1 LKRRY
6 GIARAVVIAVS
17 TAFLAILGT
26 IQVASYAFSAPEA
39 SAGTLPTRIPAS
51 FGQAVYRA
59 LDRVAPAPY
68 VEATLAAAALAGGAT
83 DEAEHYAL
91 RLPASP
97 ARDELLA
104 RIAAS
109 RGDRSLALEYFLAA
123 PDVDA
128 VQSTVSALATSDPAS
143 AYFLERTLN
152 ARLSLQ
158 TIHPDAVAETN
169 WRMGELANR
178 RAWREIPGSLAQGNW
193 LRRGMSD
200 FQAAV
205 DLATLSGKFAISAAN
220 QAMLLGDVARARA
233 LFAHAAETDPGS
245 ADAIAGLGVV
255 AYRQGDRRS
264 AVAYLARAQSI
275 DPHSLMVRAL
285 ERDLR

>member
-1 LKRRY
+1 MKRRY
-6 GIARAVVIAVS
+6 GIARAVVVAVL
-17 TAFLAILGT
+17 TAFFAVLGT
-26 IQVASYAFSAPEA
+26 IQLASYAFSAPEA
-39 SAGTLPTRIPAS
+39 SAGTLPTRVPVS
-51 FGQAVYRA
+51 FGRAVYRA
-59 LDRVAPAPY
+59 LDRLAPAPY
-68 VEATLAAAALAGGAT
+68 VEATLASDALASGAT
-83 DEAEHYAL
+83 GEAKHYAL
-91 RLPASP
+91 RLPASA

-109 RGDRSLALEYFLAA
+109 DGDPELALEYFLAA

-128 VQSTVSALATSDPAS
+128 VQSAVSSLATGDPAA

-158 TIHPDAVAETN
+158 TIHPDAVAETY

-178 RAWREIPGSLAQGNW
+178 RAWREIPASRAQGNW
-193 LRRGMSD
+193 LRRGMAD
-200 FQAAV
+200 FQSAV
-205 DLATLSGKFAISAAN
+205 DLAPLSGKFAISAAN
-220 QAMLLGDVARARA
+220 QAMQLGDVARARA
-233 LFAHAAETDPGS
+233 LFARAAETDPAS
-245 ADAIAGLGVV
+245 ADAVAGLGVV

-264 AVAYLARAQSI
+264 AVAYLARARSL